1 MGYNLIINIKEFGI
15 TMWMFIIQHGNI
27 MCLKSEM
34 KPRPIYIDHPKP
46 KQTDQYKPDEIDQG
60 KPEQTDHPV
69 KDHF

>member
-1 MGYNLIINIKEFGI
+1 
-15 TMWMFIIQHGNI
+15 MFIIQHGNI